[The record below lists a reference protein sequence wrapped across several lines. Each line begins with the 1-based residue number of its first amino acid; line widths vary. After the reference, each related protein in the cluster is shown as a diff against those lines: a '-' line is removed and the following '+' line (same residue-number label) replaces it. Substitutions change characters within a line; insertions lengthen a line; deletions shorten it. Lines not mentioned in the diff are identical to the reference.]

1 MRKFF
6 YFLSNNVCTR
16 SESDDIISP
25 FYDYIYALY
34 RNTFGRKNLF
44 HDYAVPR
51 YFFEEHYLYI
61 GSSYKF
67 KKVNMRK
74 IRRVALA
81 NIRGVYS
88 CTIRGDIKV
97 TYMPYSMNA

>member
-51 YFFEEHYLYI
+51 YFLKSRLNQQVFLYFLD
-61 GSSYKF
+61 SYALFVLLITKNIF
-67 KKVNMRK
+67 QESDAQAKPF
-74 IRRVALA
+74 LA
-81 NIRGVYS
+81 NVITIAVCYS
-88 CTIRGDIKV
+88 
-97 TYMPYSMNA
+97 

>member
-16 SESDDIISP
+16 SESDDAISP

-51 YFFEEHYLYI
+51 YFFEEQ
-61 GSSYKF
+61 
-67 KKVNMRK
+67 
-74 IRRVALA
+74 
-81 NIRGVYS
+81 
-88 CTIRGDIKV
+88 T
-97 TYMPYSMNA
+97 

>member
-51 YFFEEHYLYI
+51 YFFEEQ
-61 GSSYKF
+61 
-67 KKVNMRK
+67 
-74 IRRVALA
+74 
-81 NIRGVYS
+81 
-88 CTIRGDIKV
+88 T
-97 TYMPYSMNA
+97 